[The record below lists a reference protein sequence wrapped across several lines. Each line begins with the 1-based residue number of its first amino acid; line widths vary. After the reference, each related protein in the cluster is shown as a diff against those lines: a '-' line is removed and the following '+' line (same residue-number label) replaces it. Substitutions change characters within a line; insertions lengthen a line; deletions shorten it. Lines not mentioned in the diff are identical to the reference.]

1 MDDRLNQALRTLR
14 AIRQRYETGRD
25 AGSGC
30 MRSYTVQVG
39 LGYADMLWIAAAIEA
54 LERATTAS
62 GNEQPTAEN
71 TRVLG
76 GDSLPLETASA
87 LRPLL
92 PGRQSFRTSSSE
104 SGSVPHIPQTQ

>member
-25 AGSGC
+25 AGSGR

-62 GNEQPTAEN
+62 GNEQPPKEN
-71 TRVLG
+71 ARVLTG
-76 GDSLPLETASA
+76 GSLPLQTGSA
-87 LRPLL
+87 LPPLL
-92 PGRQSFRTSSSE
+92 PRRRGLRASRSE
-104 SGSVPHIPQTQ
+104 SGYAPRNPQRQ

>member
-1 MDDRLNQALRTLR
+1 MDDRLKQALRTLR

-54 LERATTAS
+54 LERATTPS
-62 GNEQPTAEN
+62 GNEQGAPEN

-76 GDSLPLETASA
+76 EDSLPLQTASSS
-87 LRPLL
+87 RP
-92 PGRQSFRTSSSE
+92 PPPRRNAFRTSSSE
-104 SGSVPHIPQTQ
+104 SGSAPRNSPTL

>member
-25 AGSGC
+25 AGSGY

-54 LERATTAS
+54 LERAATAS
-62 GNEQPTAEN
+62 GNEQPPQEN
-71 TRVLG
+71 ARVLT
-76 GDSLPLETASA
+76 GDSLPLQPASA

-92 PGRQSFRTSSSE
+92 PHRQGFRASSSD
-104 SGSVPHIPQTQ
+104 SGPAPRNPQPQ

>member
-54 LERATTAS
+54 LERATTPS
-62 GNEQPTAEN
+62 GDEQVPADN
-71 TRVLG
+71 TRVRSG
-76 GDSLPLETASA
+76 ESLALQTASA
-87 LRPLL
+87 LRPPL
-92 PGRQSFRTSSSE
+92 PRRRSFRASSSE
-104 SGSVPHIPQTQ
+104 SGSAPRNSQPQ